1 MTIKELKESVD
12 MICNH
17 LVNVGLENEE
27 VGVRVLNDSS
37 SRAKPHVAGLIL
49 SGNNPEVIVVV
60 KSTKRKS

>member
-1 MTIKELKESVD
+1 MTIKELKESID

-37 SRAKPHVAGLIL
+37 SRTKPHVAGLIL

-60 KSTKRKS
+60 KSTKKKS